1 MKSMLRSCST
11 KWLLAV
17 TTLVM
22 VGRLQAADP
31 VNVVSPATFKDKEGE
46 GDSAFFSGGPGTDV
60 RVQQFY
66 QSANFVGFLPN
77 GGYIKEISFRTDGK
91 AGTGRAAVLPFVEIH
106 LGYAGGFNQ
115 ISREYAKNQGTGY
128 SLVYSGSLSIPA
140 MTRGQ
145 YDIKVVLQTPF
156 LYNPNAGNLMLDYVN
171 FGSGG
176 DEVGLVDRTDTSVE
190 TAFMAGSRLSSQAN
204 GLIDGGLI
212 TRFTIDPV
220 PEPGSAALLVF
231 GGVVLAVVRRKNKP

>member
-46 GDSAFFSGGPGTDV
+46 GDSTVFSGGPGTDV

-66 QSANFVGFLPN
+66 QSANFVGSLPN
-77 GGYIKEISFRTDGK
+77 GGYIKEISFRTDGI
-91 AGTGRAAVLPFVEIH
+91 GGGLAAVLTHVEIH

-115 ISREYAKNQGTGY
+115 ISRTYDQNKGAQY
-128 SLVYSGSLSIPA
+128 SLVYSGSLDIP
-140 MTRGQ
+140 RLSSGQ

-171 FGSGG
+171 VGFGGFG
-176 DEVGLVDRTDTSVE
+176 VGLVDRTDTSLE

-204 GLIDGGLI
+204 GLIAGGLI
-212 TRFTIDPV
+212 TRFTVDPV
-220 PEPGSAALLVF
+220 PEPGSAALLVL
-231 GGVVLAVVRRKNKP
+231 GGVVLVAIRKRSEP